1 MGTYKDTLH
10 LPKTDMPIAANLPAN
25 EPAVYKAWDEAK
37 VFNRMKRDGQNPYI
51 LHDGPPYANGNI
63 HIGHALNKIL
73 KDFAVKFQY
82 FNGRAVEFAPGWDCH
97 GLPIEQQVQKMWR
110 LGGAMR
116 KSDNGKGLTPMSMEE
131 AGVDFIGMCRDYASK
146 QVAMQMDQF
155 KTLGVLADWDNH
167 YETMSPEFEGMIAHR
182 LKELYDRGYLL
193 QRKKPVYWS
202 WSYQTALA
210 EAEVEYKDK
219 SDESAYVVFPVES
232 PTFPGGVL
240 VWTTTP
246 WTLPANV
253 AVAINPE
260 LDYTAVNVKE
270 FKYPVLVAKDLV
282 ATLTSKGIVTGVVP
296 NANYKGKDFA
306 ECIHAPWMLKHPVND
321 TVVPLVM
328 ADFVTSQSGTGCV
341 HIAPGHGEDDY
352 QVALKY
358 NLPVVVPVGP
368 DSRYSEGK
376 YGPSEANPDGLWIW
390 EDDSNESLAAKKAG
404 TYKQCSYSSNKVI
417 LADLKA
423 RGILVHTEWIK
434 HSYPYCSRSD
444 TPVIFRAT
452 DQWFLDLEKIRNSPN
467 NPLACITNTEFYPEN
482 SKNRLLPMLEGRPDW
497 CISRQRLWGV
507 PILDGKDILDVWF
520 DSGLTWNVLGG
531 RQADLYLE
539 GNDQH
544 RGWFQSSLWLSAAL
558 EGQAPYK
565 KVVTHGFVVD
575 QNGEKMAKSKG
586 NVVAP
591 AEVVEKLGAEVLR
604 YWVASTDYTKDL
616 QCSQEILKRATEGH
630 KKLRNTFR
638 FLVANMPLEE
648 VIVEKLLPVDN
659 WIYNR
664 AAQAFTEIHEA
675 FSQQLYYSGIQ
686 KLAEFVNG
694 DLSGIYMNAIKD
706 RLYCSKGADR
716 DSALSAMSKILKS
729 MLGLIA
735 PLFTYTAQEVFNY
748 LPDWL
753 KGNAKDIFDWTYQ
766 PIVPDNQSQAQ
777 FDFLKESL
785 TAFHVEFDR
794 LKTEGKVRDTLEVFV
809 EFDNSQYLFKGVEDW
824 FVVAGVR
831 SFTEQEALAEFQVE
845 SSKFRIVK
853 SDCKKCERCWKR
865 NVDDGDFNDSLC
877 ERCRHVCFTT

>member
-1 MGTYKDTLH
+1 MGTYKDTLR

-25 EPAVYKAWDEAK
+25 EQAVYKLWDECR
-37 VFNRMKRDGQNPYI
+37 VYDRMKRDGKNPYI

-82 FNGRAVEFAPGWDCH
+82 FNGRAIEFVPGWDCH
-97 GLPIEQQVQKMWR
+97 GLPIEQKVHQIIR
-110 LGGAMR
+110 LGGPME
-116 KSDNGKGLTPMSMEE
+116 KSANGGLTPSKLSDNDFLALCRNY
-131 AGVDFIGMCRDYASK
+131 AGK
-146 QVAMQMDQF
+146 QVVMQMNQF
-155 KTLGVLADWDNH
+155 KTLGVLADWDH
-167 YETMSPEFEGMIAHR
+167 RYETMSPEFESMIARR
-182 LKELYDRGYLL
+182 LKELYDAGFLI
-193 QRKKPVYWS
+193 QRKKPVHWS
-202 WSYQTALA
+202 WAYQTALA
-210 EAEVEYKDK
+210 EAEVEYKEK
-219 SDESAYVVFPVES
+219 SDESAYVVFPMDL

-260 LDYTAVNVKE
+260 LDYTAVNVKN

-282 ATLTSKGIVTGVVP
+282 PTLTNKGIVIGVVP
-296 NANYKGKDFA
+296 NADYKGKDFA
-306 ECIHAPWMLKHPVND
+306 TRDKSEEKFPWKLKHPVND

-358 NLPVVVPVGP
+358 GLPVVVPVGP
-368 DSRYSEGK
+368 DGRYSEGK
-376 YGPSEANPDGLWIW
+376 YGPSEDNPDGLWIW
-390 EDDSNESLAAKKAG
+390 GEDG
-404 TYKQCSYSSNKVI
+404 YSSNNVI
-417 LADLKA
+417 LADLQK
-423 RGILVHTEWIK
+423 RGILVHTEWVK
-434 HSYPYCSRSD
+434 HSYPHCSRSD

-467 NPLACITNTEFYPEN
+467 NPLSCISNTEFYPEN
-482 SKNRLLPMLEGRPDW
+482 SKNRLLPMLESRPDW
-497 CISRQRLWGV
+497 CISRQRKWGV
-507 PILDGKDILDVWF
+507 PIFDGKDILDVWF

-565 KVVTHGFVVD
+565 RVVTHGFVVD

-591 AEVVEKLGAEVLR
+591 SEVVEKLGAEVLR

-638 FLVANMPLEE
+638 FLVANMPDKE
-648 VIVEKLLPVDN
+648 VKSDHLMPVDS
-659 WIYNR
+659 WIYNK
-664 AAQAFTEIHEA
+664 AESVFSEIHA
-675 FSQQLYYSGIQ
+675 FFSQQLYYSGMQ
-686 KLAEFVNG
+686 KLVEFVNG
-694 DLSGIYMNAIKD
+694 DLSSIYMNAVKD
-706 RLYCSKGADR
+706 RLYCSTGENR
-716 DSALSAMSKILKS
+716 DSAMVVMSQILKA

-748 LPDWL
+748 MPSWL
-753 KGNAKDIFDWTYQ
+753 KGDAKDIFDWVYQ
-766 PIVPDNQSQAQ
+766 PLDKRNSDHQSL
-777 FDFLKESL
+777 DVMLDVMKEVLSE
-785 TAFHVEFDR
+785 FHVEFDR
-794 LKTEGKVRDTLEVFV
+794 LKTEGKIRDTLEACIEV
-809 EFDNSQYLFKGVEDW
+809 ENVDLFDGIEDW

-831 SFTEQEALAEFQVE
+831 PFTEQKPLAEFQVN
-845 SSKFRIVK
+845 SAKYRIVK
-853 SDCKKCERCWKR
+853 SDKKKCDRCWKR
-865 NVDDGDFNDSLC
+865 NVDIQTESLC
-877 ERCRHVCFTT
+877 ERCRQVCFTM